1 MLKTEAEFE
10 FYGCTLEELK
20 KECKSQFTIFPNI
33 LTHNKSPLTHFLLC
47 VFSDERMFRLHTKRM
62 VEKFTNNVI
71 DAAQRELT
79 VETANKIQ
87 SLTDDSL
94 NLVKPETIKILS
106 KFNALIDKNFT
117 IPTNVSMGENS
128 LQNTPAMD
136 DYEKEC
142 KKEIAELERVYKQ
155 QAIMMSHL
163 MAELELYDNS
173 QLVEE
178 AEIDMGI
185 CELFENNFTDSNF
198 SAEIVDNVV
207 RQLNSIGI
215 HSKSPSK

>member
-1 MLKTEAEFE
+1 
-10 FYGCTLEELK
+10 
-20 KECKSQFTIFPNI
+20 
-33 LTHNKSPLTHFLLC
+33 
-47 VFSDERMFRLHTKRM
+47 MFRLHTKRM

>member
-20 KECKSQFTIFPNI
+20 KECKSQFTIFSI
-33 LTHNKSPLTHFLLC
+33 SQHITHVLLC